1 MSMSWSLCLVALVCM
16 VVDASTLRPSQKLQY
31 SIHKSTKLFR
41 PVRTLLIDN
50 FDSYTYNIWQLLAE
64 INGIEPYV
72 VHNNAFGGDWDV
84 LMSQIPLFDN
94 IVLSPGPG
102 SPDREEDFGLCLDAI
117 CRSTVPLL
125 GICLGHQGLAHA
137 YGGRVSKARTPMH
150 GRISRINSVRN
161 SELFS
166 NIEQDAEV
174 VRYHSLIVDKLPA
187 DLRATAWTS
196 LSSASNMD
204 DDNDP
209 IIMALEHVSRP
220 QYGVQF
226 HPESVRTPLGRQ
238 LLSNFRDITKR
249 HRKDDNYGRSID
261 ESMMNNSYEGSSS
274 SQRPVTVTHYSSPT
288 IKYEEY
294 LLTGHTAGYGRG
306 HGLKQEEDRSSI
318 KSNVRYVHVTSIPL
332 DASNDVTTE
341 EVFEALY
348 SNCSAAFWLD
358 SQSPLRSSFTLQA
371 TASSSG
377 SDGDENHPHSN
388 TSRLS
393 YMGALDTD
401 YSSAVEYHNH
411 HQLLQRHVG
420 ADGIHGH
427 SSVLNTSIFQ
437 FLRDKF
443 NEESETDTQIDRFMR
458 RSFINNHVTSI
469 NNHVPSTQS
478 KLPFEIT
485 GAFFGYLGYEVGHEA
500 INILTGTSSSSHP
513 SAGCYDLST
522 PSHPSAVFG
531 RDMNADEDSSTPLAL
546 LLYPSRYIV
555 YDHESS
561 TYHTVSFVESSS
573 RGGNSSRNNSNDNNN
588 NNNNNTFLQEEAT
601 RLGEELADRLEAII
615 GLKRTSCEELKGRS
629 TKATDA
635 AVAVAEQ
642 SSRLVA
648 WKSKA
653 AYKNDIATCLENI
666 ASGETYEVCLT
677 LQFTGPLRQLH
688 TTDRSTRSRYID
700 TYKDL
705 RKYNPAPYA
714 CFIQYKSPRIRVG
727 ASDDHRSVAMPVD
740 ANSFAICCTSPE
752 CFLKLTPV
760 SHRYHLHHH
769 HHHPSQ
775 SRHTVLSHTL

>member
-64 INGIEPYV
+64 INGVEPYV

-102 SPDREEDFGLCLDAI
+102 SPDREEDFGMCLDAI
-117 CRSTVPLL
+117 CKSTVPLL

-150 GRISRINSVRN
+150 GRISRISSVRN

-196 LSSASNMD
+196 CSSSSASNMD
-204 DDNDP
+204 DDDDP

-226 HPESVRTPLGRQ
+226 HPESVKTPLGRQ

-261 ESMMNNSYEGSSS
+261 GSMMNDSYEGSSS
-274 SQRPVTVTHYSSPT
+274 SQHPAAHYSSPT

-294 LLTGHTAGYGRG
+294 LLTRHTGYGHGHG

-332 DASNDVTTE
+332 DANGEVTTE

-371 TASSSG
+371 SASSSG
-377 SDGDENHPHSN
+377 SGGDENHPHSN

-443 NEESETDTQIDRFMR
+443 NEESETDTQIDRFIR
-458 RSFINNHVTSI
+458 NSFTNNHI
-469 NNHVPSTQS
+469 PSTPS
-478 KLPFEIT
+478 NLPFEIT

-500 INILTGTSSSSHP
+500 INILTGTSSNTHP
-513 SAGCYDLST
+513 SACYDLST
-522 PSHPSAVFG
+522 PSHSSAVFG

-546 LLYPSRYIV
+546 LLYPSRYVV

-573 RGGNSSRNNSNDNNN
+573 RGGNSSRHNNN
-588 NNNNNTFLQEEAT
+588 NKNNTFLQKEAT

-615 GLKRTSCEELKGRS
+615 GMKRTSCEELKGRS
-629 TKATDA
+629 TKA
-635 AVAVAEQ
+635 AVAAVAEQ
-642 SSRLVA
+642 PSRLVA

-653 AYKNDIATCLENI
+653 AYKNDIASCLENI
-666 ASGETYEVCLT
+666 AAGETYEVCLT
-677 LQFTGPLRQLH
+677 LQFTGPLRQLP
-688 TTDRSTRSRYID
+688 TTDRSTSSRYID

-714 CFIQYKSPRIRVG
+714 CFIQYKSPRIRIG
-727 ASDDHRSVAMPVD
+727 ASDDHRSIAMPVD
-740 ANSFAICCTSPE
+740 TNSFAICCTSPE

-760 SHRYHLHHH
+760 SHRHSVRLRYL
-769 HHHPSQ
+769 PL
-775 SRHTVLSHTL
+775 RLLCCPATM